1 MADERIFLNESNIY
15 VSNTKVILHGTTF
28 ATANITSVSKRL
40 TPASTGCAVILI
52 VLGMISILG
61 AISIFGALIFG
72 AFGTFKADQV
82 GCSLV
87 ALLSAAVILAAG
99 VFWLRSLK
107 PTYHVFLA
115 SASAE
120 RSGLSSQDEAL
131 VDRVTAAISDAITH
145 RG

>member
-1 MADERIFLNESNIY
+1 MAEEHVFLNESNIY

-40 TPASTGCAVILI
+40 TPASSGCAIILI
-52 VLGMISILG
+52 VLGVLAVLG
-61 AISIFGALIFG
+61 AL
-72 AFGTFKADQV
+72 GTFKSDEAAQ
-82 GCSLV
+82 SL
-87 ALLSAAVILAAG
+87 ASLAIAAGILAAG
-99 VFWLRSLK
+99 VLWLRSLK

-120 RSGLSSQDEAL
+120 RSGLSSIDETL